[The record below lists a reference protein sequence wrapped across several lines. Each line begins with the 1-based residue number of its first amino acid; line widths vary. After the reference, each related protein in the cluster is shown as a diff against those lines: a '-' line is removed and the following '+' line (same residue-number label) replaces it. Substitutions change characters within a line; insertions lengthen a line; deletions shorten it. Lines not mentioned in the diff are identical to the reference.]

1 MCMILLLCSILPT
14 YAREPMSV
22 GRINPSV
29 SFSNEQDINTQWW
42 TAKALSV
49 RIGEKAEDFRDC
61 NIRILQEERV
71 IKIFT
76 EKVVKLISVAD
87 ETLREDNNGI
97 IYQERKCVDEEGKK
111 CIATFMYYP
120 ANNIFLMVQYNE
132 FSVCYAILP
141 D

>member
-1 MCMILLLCSILPT
+1 MILLLCGILRT
-14 YAREPMSV
+14 HATEPMSIE
-22 GRINPSV
+22 RLNPSV
-29 SFSNEQDINTQWW
+29 SFFGNEQNNNTQWW

-49 RIGEKAEDFRDC
+49 RIGDQAEDFRDC
-61 NIRILQEERV
+61 HIRILQEERV

-76 EKVVKLISVAD
+76 EETVKLISVAD
-87 ETLREDNNGI
+87 ETLREDNDGI
-97 IYQERKCVDEEGKK
+97 IYQERKCVDEDGKR

-120 ANNIFLMVQYNE
+120 AKHIFLIVEYNE